1 LLRVFSRRRM
11 RAFGPLGCALG
22 FFLAASLA
30 VPFRAGAAGF
40 EMAPLGARDGGR
52 GGASVAGADS
62 AFGLF
67 YNPAT
72 LLSAP
77 GFADGAVAVHGHVGE
92 LCFQRNTVQEA
103 GDGTRSV
110 GERLPRICSDGG
122 GAFLPQAATSLRFGN
137 RQRFAVG
144 LGVSSP
150 LPRARTFNFGG
161 PSSAAPAPSRYL
173 LVQEDLLQLFPTLG
187 AAYAPHRQIRLGASF
202 GWGITRFDFT
212 QFNFSRVVALPPDA
226 AGATSDISVRTDGT
240 DPFTPR
246 FQVGALVQ
254 PAASLPLWLAFN
266 FQHTQDVRVDDAR
279 VRIQS
284 LGTAYYAS
292 SELIA
297 SVLRSAP
304 PPVIAATVRD
314 VHVRIPQTSTLTAGA
329 RYAAPLARPA
339 DEVGDR
345 LSTERFDV
353 ELDVAYTFSSRVEAM
368 RATLP
373 ATTITV
379 PSPAPLF
386 VQNIRLDLPTEQTL
400 PQRWKDQVGVRLG
413 GDLNVLPGRLSMRA
427 GVQYESSGIRSGYEQ
442 LLYAPT
448 RAFGLSCGATV
459 RVLKQLDAS
468 LAYTHYFL
476 QTRQVSPAAAQ
487 LRVQTSGQPRESD
500 AVLVN
505 AGTFSQSLDALA
517 LELTTRF

>member
-1 LLRVFSRRRM
+1 V
-11 RAFGPLGCALG
+11 
-22 FFLAASLA
+22 
-30 VPFRAGAAGF
+30 
-40 EMAPLGARDGGR
+40 
-52 GGASVAGADS
+52 GADS

-77 GFADGAVAVHGHVGE
+77 GLVDGAVALHGHVGE
-92 LCFQRNTVQEA
+92 LCFQRNTVNEA
-103 GDGTRSV
+103 PDGTRSI
-110 GERLPRICSDGG
+110 GERLPRVCSDG
-122 GAFLPQAATSLRFGN
+122 AVTWLPQAATSMRFGG
-137 RQRFAVG
+137 RQRFAIG
-144 LGVSSP
+144 LGVSAP
-150 LPRARTFNFGG
+150 LPRARTFNFGDPRTANVGG
-161 PSSAAPAPSRYL
+161 PSSGVAAPSRYL

-202 GWGITRFDFT
+202 GWGITQFDFT

-226 AGATSDISVRTDGT
+226 AGATSDIAVRTDGT
-240 DPFTPR
+240 DAFTPR
-246 FQVGALVQ
+246 FQLGALVQ
-254 PAASLPLWLAFN
+254 PVASVPLWLALN
-266 FQHTQDVRVDDAR
+266 FQHTQDVRIDDAR

-297 SVLRSAP
+297 NVLRTAP
-304 PPVIAATVRD
+304 PPVIAATVHD
-314 VHVRIPQTSTLTAGA
+314 VRVHIPQTSTLTAGA
-329 RYAAPLARPA
+329 RYALPLARPA
-339 DEVGDR
+339 DGVGDR

-353 ELDVAYTFSSRVEAM
+353 ELDVLYTFSSRVDAM

-386 VQNIRLDLPTEQTL
+386 VQNIQLDLPTQQTL
-400 PQRWKDQVGVRLG
+400 PQRWRDQVGLRLG
-413 GDLNVLPGRLSMRA
+413 GDVSILPGRLSLRVGA
-427 GVQYESSGIRSGYEQ
+427 QYESSGIRAGYEQ
-442 LLYAPT
+442 LLYAPSQVLG
-448 RAFGLSCGATV
+448 FSCGATV

-468 LAYTHYFL
+468 LAYTHYVYE
-476 QTRQVSPAAAQ
+476 TRHVSPAAAR

-500 AVLVN
+500 AALAN

-517 LELTTRF
+517 FELTTRF